1 MPLIGFVIVSILGV
15 NMNLTESQK
24 TLIVELIK
32 DKFHLNKENIEYCKN
47 YINDQFL
54 MEETKEEKERNIEA
68 NKKLII
74 DVSKQQRELFKLF
87 NKFTNN

>member
-1 MPLIGFVIVSILGV
+1 
-15 NMNLTESQK
+15 MNLTESQK

-32 DKFHLNKENIEYCKN
+32 DKFHLNKENIQYCKN

-54 MEETKEEKERNIEA
+54 MEETKEEKERNIQA

-74 DVSKQQRELFKLF
+74 EVSKQQRELFKLF
-87 NKFTNN
+87 NKFTNNEK

>member
-1 MPLIGFVIVSILGV
+1 
-15 NMNLTESQK
+15 MNLTESQK

-32 DKFHLNKENIEYCKN
+32 DKFHLNKENIQYCEN
-47 YINDQFL
+47 YMNDQFL
-54 MEETKEEKERNIEA
+54 MEETREEKEKNIEA

-74 DVSKQQRELFKLF
+74 EVRKQQRELFKLF

>member
-1 MPLIGFVIVSILGV
+1 
-15 NMNLTESQK
+15 MNFTESQK

-32 DKFHLNKENIEYCKN
+32 DKFNLNKENIQYCEN

-54 MEETKEEKERNIEA
+54 MEETKEEKKRNIEA

-74 DVSKQQRELFKLF
+74 EVRKQQVELYDLFKIIS
-87 NKFTNN
+87 NKSIRHIYN

>member
-1 MPLIGFVIVSILGV
+1 
-15 NMNLTESQK
+15 MNLTESQK

-74 DVSKQQRELFKLF
+74 DVSKQQKELFKLF
-87 NKFTNN
+87 NKFTNKET

>member
-1 MPLIGFVIVSILGV
+1 
-15 NMNLTESQK
+15 MNLTESQK

-32 DKFHLNKENIEYCKN
+32 DKFHLNKENIEYCKI

-87 NKFTNN
+87 NKFTNKET

>member
-1 MPLIGFVIVSILGV
+1 
-15 NMNLTESQK
+15 MNLSTTQK
-24 TLIVELIK
+24 TLITELIK
-32 DKFHLNKENIEYCKN
+32 DKFNMNKENIQYCEN

-54 MEETKEEKERNIEA
+54 MEETKEEKQRNIES

-74 DVSKQQRELFKLF
+74 EVRKEQRELFKLF